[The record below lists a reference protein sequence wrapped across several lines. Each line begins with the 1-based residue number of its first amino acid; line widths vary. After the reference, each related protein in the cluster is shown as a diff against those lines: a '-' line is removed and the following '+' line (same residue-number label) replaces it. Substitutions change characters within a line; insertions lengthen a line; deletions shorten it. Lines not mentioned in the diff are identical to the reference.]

1 MKEIITIKKDS
12 FFMLLPEDVRAFQ
25 RYSNEAI
32 SESNKHS
39 LSIKNSIIATCTF
52 SKVIL
57 SNSDFESCEIS
68 NCHFLS
74 VSLNNTDICTTI
86 FRKCCF
92 ENVSFENATILDS
105 MFIECSFIKCNFDHI
120 TMTNTRFENSSFFN
134 FKIRQCS
141 AYLNEFINT
150 KFEKAL
156 ISGNVHYNIFASCS
170 FVNSS
175 MGNQLFSHNYFL
187 GESHLSA
194 FSLNGNQVEDYKQRL
209 INQYEFFNAA
219 IIDFNNSSLLIENS
233 LLNCISALGK
243 MIELNIIVRVEQVAF
258 LKNIYLSLIRQN
270 LVAPIASIH
279 IINVIDSVVIKEE
292 INSINLKA
300 IEQLEVFKNYCYY
313 EFRKWL
319 NLLSKK
325 QKDIPIHNKDITIR
339 IVYHTEP
346 VLQLADLLNS
356 AKHELGIVCCDAKR
370 IRTEV
375 GSFVDFISAPDKILP
390 CLNIIISLL
399 GLASDIFFKTLSA
412 KSKKKKSSDTPQTI
426 IINNNNITN
435 NNNINNYNVLV
446 LTGETEKQTLEVVSA
461 LNNCGVTFEN
471 NYLGFNINNVKEISF
486 EYH

>member
-1 MKEIITIKKDS
+1 MKEIVTINKDS
-12 FFMLLPEDVRAFQ
+12 FSILLPEDVRAFQ
-25 RYSNEAI
+25 RYNNETI

-74 VSLNNTDICTTI
+74 VPLNNADICTTV
-86 FRKCCF
+86 FRNCSF

-120 TMTNTRFENSSFFN
+120 TMTNSRFEKSSFFSL
-134 FKIRQCS
+134 KIRQCS
-141 AYLNEFINT
+141 AYLNEFINS

-156 ISGNVHYNIFASCS
+156 ISGNLHYNIFASCF

-175 MGNQLFSHNYFL
+175 MANQLFSYNYFL
-187 GESHLSA
+187 GEEHLSA
-194 FSLNGNQVEDYKQRL
+194 FILNGNQVDDYKQRL

-219 IIDFNNSSLLIENS
+219 IIEFNNSNLLIENS
-233 LLNCISALGK
+233 LLNCIRALGK

-270 LVAPIASIH
+270 LVAPIASLH
-279 IINVIDSVVIKEE
+279 IINVIDSVVIKEQ

-313 EFRKWL
+313 EYRKWL
-319 NLLSKK
+319 DLLSKK
-325 QKDIPIHNKDITIR
+325 QKDISIHNKDIIIR

-346 VLQLADLLNS
+346 ALQLADLLNS
-356 AKHELGIVCCDAKR
+356 AKSELGIACSDAKR

-375 GSFVDFISAPDKILP
+375 GSFVDYISAPDNILP

-412 KSKKKKSSDTPQTI
+412 KSKKKECPDASQTI

-435 NNNINNYNVLV
+435 NNINNYNILV

-461 LNNCGVTFEN
+461 LNNYGITFEN
-471 NYLGFNINNVKEISF
+471 NYLGLNMHNVKEISV

>member
-1 MKEIITIKKDS
+1 MKEIVTIEKDS
-12 FFMLLPEDVRAFQ
+12 FSKLHPEDVRAFQ
-25 RYSNEAI
+25 RYSNETI

-74 VSLNNTDICTTI
+74 VPLNNSDICTTI
-86 FRKCCF
+86 FRNCRF
-92 ENVSFENATILDS
+92 ENVRFENATILDS

-120 TMTNTRFENSSFFN
+120 TMTNSRFEKSSFFS

-141 AYLNEFINT
+141 AYLNEFMNT

-156 ISGNVHYNIFASCS
+156 ISGNFHYNIFASCS

-175 MGNQLFSHNYFL
+175 MGNQLFCCNYFL
-187 GESHLSA
+187 GESNLSA
-194 FSLNGNQVEDYKQRL
+194 FNLNCNQVEDYKQRL

-219 IIDFNNSSLLIENS
+219 IIEFNNSSLLIENS

-258 LKNIYLSLIRQN
+258 LKNIYLLLIRQN
-270 LVAPIASIH
+270 LIAPISSTY
-279 IINVIDSVVIKEE
+279 IISVIDSIVIKEQ

-300 IEQLEVFKNYCYY
+300 IEQLEVFKTYCYNEY
-313 EFRKWL
+313 RNWMSI
-319 NLLSKK
+319 LSKK
-325 QKDIPIHNKDITIR
+325 QKDIPIYNKDITIR
-339 IVYHTEP
+339 IVYNTEP

-356 AKHELGIVCCDAKR
+356 AKRELGIVCSDAKR
-370 IRTEV
+370 IKTEV
-375 GSFVDFISAPDKILP
+375 GSFVDFISAPDNILP

-399 GLASDIFFKTLSA
+399 GLASDILFKTLSA
-412 KSKKKKSSDTPQTI
+412 RSKKKESPDTSQTI

-435 NNNINNYNVLV
+435 NNINNYNILV
-446 LTGETEKQTLEVVSA
+446 LSGETEKQTLEIVSA
-461 LNNCGVTFEN
+461 LNNCGITSEN
-471 NYLGFNINNVKEISF
+471 NYLGFNKNNVKEISF